1 MSKESLSSYSRLIV
15 ISRDLLKVSD
25 MTESI
30 NAKALDILK
39 NSEQIFSPAQIQEAI
54 IEVAGKLNHD
64 FDIFDVKTPPLV
76 LSIMGGAV
84 IFTGHLLPHLTFPLE
99 FDFIHVSRYGNEEY
113 GGEFIWKVIPRQNV
127 INRTVIVLDD
137 ILDEGQTLLHVR
149 DKLMDMGAAKVVTAV
164 FADKQ
169 TGATK
174 PIKADYVGLQV
185 PNQFVIG
192 FGMDAHGFWR
202 NLPDIRVLTKEL

>member
-15 ISRDLLKVSD
+15 NSCVLLKVFD

-30 NAKALDILK
+30 NSKVLDILK
-39 NSEQIFSPAQIQEAI
+39 NSEQIFSAGQIHAAI
-54 IEVAGKLNHD
+54 ADLAGKMNRD
-64 FDIFDVKTPPLV
+64 FDVPDVKTPPLV
-76 LSIMGGAV
+76 LSIMGGSAV
-84 IFTGHLLPHLTFPLE
+84 FTGHLLPHLTFPLE

-149 DKLMDMGAAKVVTAV
+149 DKLMDMGAAKVVIAV

-174 PIKADYVGLQV
+174 PVKADYVGLQV
-185 PNQFVIG
+185 PNQFIIG
-192 FGMDAHGFWR
+192 FGMDVKGFWR
-202 NLPDIRVLTKEL
+202 NLPDIRVLTKEF

>member
-1 MSKESLSSYSRLIV
+1 
-15 ISRDLLKVSD
+15 

-39 NSEQIFSPAQIQEAI
+39 NSEQIFSPEQIRKAI
-54 IEVAGKLNHD
+54 TDVAAKLNHD
-64 FDIFDVKTPPLV
+64 FDIPDVKTPPLV
-76 LSIMGGAV
+76 LSIMGGAA
-84 IFTGHLLPHLTFPLE
+84 IFTGQLLPYLTFPLE
-99 FDFIHVSRYGNEEY
+99 FDFIHVSRYSNEEY

-149 DKLMDMGAAKVVTAV
+149 DKLIDMGAAKVVIAV

-174 PIKADYVGLQV
+174 PIRADYVGLDV

-192 FGMDAHGFWR
+192 FGMDIGGFWR

>member
-1 MSKESLSSYSRLIV
+1 
-15 ISRDLLKVSD
+15 

-30 NAKALDILK
+30 NAKALDILE
-39 NSEQIFSPAQIQEAI
+39 NSEQIFSPQQIQKAI
-54 IEVAGKLNHD
+54 ADVAAKLNHD
-64 FDIFDVKTPPLV
+64 FNIREVNTPPLV
-76 LSIMGGAV
+76 LSIMGGAA
-84 IFTGHLLPHLTFPLE
+84 IFTGHLLPHLAFPLE
-99 FDFIHVSRYGNEEY
+99 FDFIHVSRYGNDEY

-149 DKLMDMGAAKVVTAV
+149 DKLMDMGAAKVVIAV

-174 PIKADYVGLQV
+174 PIKPDYIGLQV

-192 FGMDAHGFWR
+192 FGMDVKGFWR
-202 NLPDIRVLTKEL
+202 NLPDIRILTKEP